1 MHFRFRTAGES
12 HGRGLVAL
20 VEGVPAGLGLV
31 AERDI
36 DPELKRRQAGY
47 GRGGRMRIERDRAE
61 FLSGVRF
68 GETLGSPIAM
78 LIWNRDWEN
87 WRIAMAHEPPDPDVD
102 EKKLKR
108 VHLPR
113 PGHAD
118 LVGVLKYARGDA
130 RDILERASARETA
143 ARVAAGAVAKR
154 LLAEL
159 GITIGSHVIAL
170 GSVEA
175 NPPDPLPEDINAAAD
190 ESPLRTLDIEAEAR
204 MVQAVDEARA
214 AGDTLGGV
222 FEVVARGVP
231 VGLGSH
237 VAWDTRLDGRLAQ
250 ALMSIQAIKGVEI
263 GLGFEGARRP
273 GSAVHDE
280 FERDPNA
287 SRSGGYN
294 RLSNNAGGL
303 EGGITTGAPLV
314 LRAAMK
320 PLSTLMKPLRSIDLR
335 TGEEAR
341 AAIERSDVTAV
352 PAAAV
357 VGEAM
362 VAIVLAD
369 AVLEKFGGDSLA
381 ELRRNFHGY
390 LEQVRDAGAA
400 GARAPSA
407 AD

>member
-1 MHFRFRTAGES
+1 
-12 HGRGLVAL
+12 
-20 VEGVPAGLGLV
+20 
-31 AERDI
+31 
-36 DPELKRRQAGY
+36 
-47 GRGGRMRIERDRAE
+47 
-61 FLSGVRF
+61 
-68 GETLGSPIAM
+68 
-78 LIWNRDWEN
+78 
-87 WRIAMAHEPPDPDVD
+87 
-102 EKKLKR
+102 
-108 VHLPR
+108 
-113 PGHAD
+113 
-118 LVGVLKYARGDA
+118 
-130 RDILERASARETA
+130 
-143 ARVAAGAVAKR
+143 
-154 LLAEL
+154 
-159 GITIGSHVIAL
+159 
-170 GSVEA
+170 
-175 NPPDPLPEDINAAAD
+175 
-190 ESPLRTLDIEAEAR
+190 

-237 VAWDTRLDGRLAQ
+237 VAWDTRLDSRLAQ

-280 FERDPNA
+280 FEWDPNA
-287 SRSGGYN
+287 PRSGGYN

-320 PLSTLMKPLRSIDLR
+320 PLSTLMKPLRSVDLR
-335 TGEEAR
+335 TGEAAR
-341 AAIERSDVTAV
+341 AVIERSDVTAV

-390 LEQVRDAGAA
+390 LGQIRDAGAA